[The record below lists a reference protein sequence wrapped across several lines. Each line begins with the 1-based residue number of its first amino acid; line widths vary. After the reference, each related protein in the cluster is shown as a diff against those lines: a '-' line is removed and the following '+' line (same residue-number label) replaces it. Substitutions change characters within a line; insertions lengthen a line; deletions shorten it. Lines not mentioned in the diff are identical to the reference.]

1 MKPEL
6 SRKLKLAL
14 FIGVYMLHMAFLA
27 NVLSFQANRILA
39 GIKSG
44 DKIKVEQIGHKK
56 LLTLPEY
63 RRMMKHKL
71 PDQNASVKF
80 KCTGPTQLIGYLS
93 PSIEDANLVRYNP
106 AAWQVHSSDYYQRY
120 LRCGTLLI

>member
-27 NVLSFQANRILA
+27 NVLSFQANRIFA
-39 GIKSG
+39 GIKSS
-44 DKIKVEQIGHKK
+44 DKVRVEQIGHKK

-71 PDQNASVKF
+71 PDQNASLKF
-80 KCTGPTQLIGYLS
+80 KCNGPIAIVGYLS
-93 PSIEDANLVRYNP
+93 SAIEDANLVPQNP
-106 AAWQVHSSDYYQRY
+106 AALQVHNSDYYQRY